1 MKIILFEL
9 AVFGIA
15 LLLSLVISKRFQ
27 TWIIR
32 RKIKRLKAD
41 FAKLQRAVLQAEQ
54 MKSAIRNWTLK
65 H

>member
-15 LLLSLVISKRFQ
+15 LLLSFVISKRFQ

>member
-1 MKIILFEL
+1 MKTILFEL